1 MPTYSDEFLNHFAD
15 RYSAGRLHA
24 HGITLDHYLANTQ
37 TYDYI
42 ATWAARY
49 ESARLHAH
57 GVALQDY
64 LFDPDRYE
72 ALTLEPEPLLPAQQA
87 VAQRI
92 AAQDATA
99 VGATHALSPPAPGID
114 ALTARL
120 EAGIGHARLA
130 DSGLVEPL
138 HHHRMP
144 QHPGARRRFHRIGAR

>member
-1 MPTYSDEFLNHFAD
+1 MTYSDEYLNYYAD

-24 HGITLDHYLANTQ
+24 HGITLDAYLANTQ
-37 TYDYI
+37 MYDYI

-64 LFDPDRYE
+64 LFDPHRYE

-92 AAQDATA
+92 AAQHATA
-99 VGATHALSPPAPGID
+99 DAHADLA
-114 ALTARL
+114 ANL
-120 EAGIGHARLA
+120 EADIGDARLA
-130 DSGLVEPL
+130 NGSLVEPL

-144 QHPGARRRFHRIGAR
+144 QHPGARRRFHRVWP